1 MANTKKRW
9 TAEEIEILKN
19 IIPQKV
25 MPSLKD
31 CLEELQK
38 AAEFRHQS

>member
-1 MANTKKRW
+1 MVNTKKRW
-9 TAEEIEILKN
+9 TAEEIDILKN

-31 CLEELQK
+31 CLGELPK
-38 AAEFRHQS
+38 AAGFRHQS